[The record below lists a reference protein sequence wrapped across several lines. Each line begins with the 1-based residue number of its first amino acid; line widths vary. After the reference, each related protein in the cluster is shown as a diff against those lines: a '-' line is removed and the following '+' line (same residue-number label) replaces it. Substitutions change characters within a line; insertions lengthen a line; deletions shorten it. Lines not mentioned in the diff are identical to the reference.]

1 MYWLTIS
8 DKMANESF
16 SRRDYLNT
24 SHNKVRKEPHNT
36 WEKATQA
43 EAKYRCKGPEA
54 GTFEERSSDSKETR
68 VA

>member
-24 SHNKVRKEPHNT
+24 SHNKVRKEPYEAPRQKQST
-36 WEKATQA
+36 DAKALRQ
-43 EAKYRCKGPEA
+43 EHLRKGQVMAKRQEWL
-54 GTFEERSSDSKETR
+54 KENE
-68 VA
+68 

>member
-24 SHNKVRKEPHNT
+24 SHIKVRKEPHNT

-43 EAKYRCKGPEA
+43 EAKHRYKGPEA